1 MIRKLFFAVL
11 LLMGVSPAFAG
22 RAPAVSEGA
31 AAPDFDLTA
40 RKGKASLAA
49 LHGKVVYVDFWA
61 SWCGPCAKSFPWL
74 KAMHEQYAA
83 KGLVIVAINLDK
95 KRDKADEFLATHPA
109 PFTVAF
115 DPEGKTAEA
124 YRVAGMPSSYLID
137 ASGKIVLVHAGFDP
151 KDAAALEA
159 RIKEECSK

>member
-1 MIRKLFFAVL
+1 MTRRTLWSALFLLCASPVL
-11 LLMGVSPAFAG
+11 AG
-22 RAPAVSEGA
+22 RAPATSAGA
-31 AAPDFDLTA
+31 AAPDFSLAT
-40 RKGKASLAA
+40 RKGTATLAA

-83 KGLVIVAINLDK
+83 KGLAIVAINLDK
-95 KRDKADEFLATHPA
+95 DRDKAEAFLAGHPA

-115 DPEGKTAEA
+115 DPQGKTAEA
-124 YRVAGMPSSYLID
+124 YQVAGMPSSYLID
-137 ASGKIVLVHAGFDP
+137 ATGKIVLVHAGFEP